1 MFFSS
6 IAKKNGCFALAV
18 IAVLFLFS
26 GCETSVPV
34 NVTRPA
40 DLDITAAERIAVL
53 PFLTTRMMNY
63 TSYDTDP
70 VATFDFYWR
79 EKDSFLAWQL
89 GDGENEFVTKL
100 TSSLERALLKSNY
113 LTVVD
118 SGTVEDAYRRGRQPP
133 IDWYVTGGIS
143 ELTSEVEK
151 IEKEVERKD
160 KEGNKYK
167 VKVPYYRETVD
178 FSLVYQVVDVN
189 TRQVLANTEWSYKVT
204 SDDEREKKDLPMPG
218 ELAEKKISDF
228 VSRVMREFE
237 PYDVSYSL
245 TLLKHDD
252 RAMKDAEKLARKGK
266 LAQAKTSYLQ
276 IYRSTQYFEAAYN
289 AGLVSQAMGN
299 MKEAYKIFSD
309 LYKATGDSRAAKA
322 ANSAAAEIRSSEK
335 LNNQTKF
342 R

>member
-1 MFFSS
+1 MVFSS
-6 IAKKNGCFALAV
+6 IAKKKVGLVLAA
-18 IAVLFLFS
+18 IAVLFMFS

-100 TSSLERALLKSNY
+100 TASLERALLKSNY

-118 SGTVEDAYRRGRQPP
+118 AGTVEDAYRRGRQPP

-143 ELTSEVEK
+143 ELSSEVEK

-189 TRQVLANTEWSYKVT
+189 THQVLANTEWSYKVT
-204 SDDEREKKDLPMPG
+204 SDDERNKQDLPMPG

-276 IYRSTQYFEAAYN
+276 IYRSTKYFEAAYN

-299 MKEAYKIFSD
+299 MKEAYKIFAD
-309 LYKATGDSRAAKA
+309 LYKETGDSRAAKA

-335 LNNQTKF
+335 LNNQTKL

>member
-1 MFFSS
+1 MVFSS
-6 IAKKNGCFALAV
+6 IAKKKVGLALAAIV
-18 IAVLFLFS
+18 VLFMFS

-100 TSSLERALLKSNY
+100 TASLERALLKSNY

-118 SGTVEDAYRRGRQPP
+118 AGTVEDAYRRGRQPP

-143 ELTSEVEK
+143 ELSSEVEK

-189 TRQVLANTEWSYKVT
+189 THQVLANTEWSYKVT
-204 SDDEREKKDLPMPG
+204 SDDERNKQDLPMPG

-276 IYRSTQYFEAAYN
+276 IYRSTKYFEAAYN

-309 LYKATGDSRAAKA
+309 LYKETGDSRAAKA

-335 LNNQTKF
+335 LNNQTKL

>member
-1 MFFSS
+1 MVFSS
-6 IAKKNGCFALAV
+6 INKKG
-18 IAVLFLFS
+18 VLFVITAIAALFLLAS
-26 GCETSVPV
+26 CETSVPV

-40 DLDITAAERIAVL
+40 ELDITSAERIAVL

-70 VATFDFYWR
+70 VATFDYYWR

-100 TSSLERALLKSNY
+100 TASLERALLKSNY

-118 SGTVEDAYRRGRQPP
+118 AVTVEDAYRRGRQPP

-143 ELTSEVEK
+143 ELSSEVEK

-204 SDDEREKKDLPMPG
+204 SDDERNKQDLPMPG

-266 LAQAKTSYLQ
+266 LAQSKTSYLQ

-335 LNNQTKF
+335 LNNQTKL

>member
-1 MFFSS
+1 MVFSS
-6 IAKKNGCFALAV
+6 ITKKKLCLALAA

-26 GCETSVPV
+26 ACETSVPV

-40 DLDITAAERIAVL
+40 ELDITSAERIAVL

-100 TSSLERALLKSNY
+100 TSALERALLKSNY
-113 LTVVD
+113 LTVID
-118 SGTVEDAYRRGRQPP
+118 AATVEDSYRRGRKPP

-143 ELTSEVEK
+143 ELTSEVDV

-160 KEGNKYK
+160 KDGNKFK
-167 VKVPYYRETVD
+167 IKVPYYRETVE

-204 SDDEREKKDLPMPG
+204 SDDERNKKDLPIPG
-218 ELAEKKISDF
+218 ELAETKINDF
-228 VSRVMREFE
+228 VTRVMREFE

-276 IYRSTQYFEAAYN
+276 IYRSMQYFEAAYN

>member
-1 MFFSS
+1 MVFTRAKRLFFIL
-6 IAKKNGCFALAV
+6 IAISA
-18 IAVLFLFS
+18 LFLFS

-34 NVTRPA
+34 SVTRPA
-40 DLDITAAERIAVL
+40 ELDITSAERIAVL

-100 TSSLERALLKSNY
+100 TSALERSLIKSNY

-118 SGTVEDAYRRGRQPP
+118 AGTVEDAYRRGRQPP

-143 ELTSEVEK
+143 NLTSEVEV
-151 IEKEVERKD
+151 IEKEVEYKD
-160 KEGNKYK
+160 KEGNKIK
-167 VKVPYYRETVD
+167 VKEPFYREKID
-178 FSLVYQVVDVN
+178 LSLVYQVVDVN

-204 SDDEREKKDLPMPG
+204 SDDERHKKDLPMPG

-228 VSRVMREFE
+228 VSRVMKEFE
-237 PYDVSYSL
+237 PYDETYSL

-266 LAQAKTSYLQ
+266 LAQAKTSYQQ

-289 AGLVSQAMGN
+289 AGLISQAMGN
-299 MKEAYKIFSD
+299 MKEAYKIFSE
-309 LYKATGDSRAAKA
+309 LYKTTGDSRAAKA

-335 LNNQTKF
+335 LNNQTKL

>member
-1 MFFSS
+1 MVFSS
-6 IAKKNGCFALAV
+6 ITKGKIGSVLVAV
-18 IAVLFLFS
+18 AMIFLFAS
-26 GCETSVPV
+26 CETSVPV

-89 GDGENEFVTKL
+89 GDGENKFVTKL
-100 TSSLERALLKSNY
+100 TSSLERALINSRY

-118 SGTVEDAYRRGRQPP
+118 AITVEDAYRRGRQPP

-189 TRQVLANTEWSYKVT
+189 THQVLANTEWSYKVT
-204 SDDEREKKDLPMPG
+204 SDDERDKKDLPIPG
-218 ELAEKKISDF
+218 ELAETKIKDF
-228 VSRVMREFE
+228 VTRVMREFE
-237 PYDVSYSL
+237 PYEESYSL

-276 IYRSTQYFEAAYN
+276 IYRSTKYFEAAYN

-299 MKEAYKIFSD
+299 MKEAYKIFAD
-309 LYKATGDSRAAKA
+309 LYKETGDSRAAKA